1 MANKARI
8 KAAEKSLAEFLTSQ
22 FEQKPVGMKCMHE
35 FEMNGLIYCV
45 LKYRK
50 SLFGADYIGIC
61 GGFEG
66 DSTEHCG
73 QVFGTYE
80 AEYKEETAVEDGK
93 KMLLSLLRF
102 QQQKLHKEHMQEC
115 FEANLKYIS
124 QTEIFADVIAGQF
137 VKTNSR
143 FYLKIGTA
151 DIPSGRVVVADPLA
165 YMAGSHV
172 IAPTLEKEISKGS
185 YPVEISLFRS
195 NIMGVRICTA
205 RLKIKPT
212 AAVRYELAKPLTGT
226 EAAKD
231 FTGYPVDAGMMCFCD
246 SEVANDYSRFIDE
259 WHRNN
264 PNKNHYDDYFAAL
277 FAQSAEKLS
286 QFQSEDGDF
295 IEWTLPETG
304 QRIVMMSSGLG
315 DGFYQ
320 CFWGYD
326 ESGEICELI
335 SPMVNP
341 DIFEGAD

>member
-1 MANKARI
+1 MGNKSQM
-8 KAAEKSLAEFLTSQ
+8 KAAEKSLSEFLTAQ
-22 FEQKPVGMKCMHE
+22 FGHKPVGMKCMHE
-35 FEMNGLIYCV
+35 FEMNGFMYCV

-50 SLFGADYIGIC
+50 SLLGTDYVGIC

-66 DSTEHCG
+66 ESEEHCG
-73 QVFGTYE
+73 HVFGNYKV
-80 AEYKEETAVEDGK
+80 EYRRETAIEDGK
-93 KMLLSLLRF
+93 KMLTLLISR
-102 QQQKLHKEHMQEC
+102 QQQEQMQEC
-115 FEANLKYIS
+115 FEDNLKYIS
-124 QTEIFADVIAGQF
+124 QTEISADVIARQF

-143 FYLKIGTA
+143 FYLTIGTA
-151 DIPSGRVVVADPLA
+151 DIPSGRVVAADPLA

-172 IAPTLEKEISKGS
+172 IAPTLEKEIPKGS

-195 NIMGVRICTA
+195 DMTGVRICTA

-212 AAVRYELAKPLTGT
+212 AAVRYELAKTLAET

-231 FTGYPVDAGMMCFCD
+231 ITGYPVDAGMMCFCD
-246 SEVANDYSRFIDE
+246 SKAAADYSRFIDE
-259 WHRNN
+259 WHKEN
-264 PNKNHYDDYFAAL
+264 PSKNHYYDYFAAL
-277 FAQSAEKLS
+277 FAQSAEKLP
-286 QFQSEDGDF
+286 QYQQEDGDF
-295 IEWTLPETG
+295 IEWAIPETG
-304 QRIVMMSSGLG
+304 ERLVMMASGLG